1 MKKISSE
8 SGPPAPDFKLGISD
22 FIIFKENRLSEKG
35 LGLVFAYLFVAIF
48 LWFIPDVMRSF
59 WAWCLNYMA

>member
-8 SGPPAPDFKLGISD
+8 SGPPDFKLGISD

-35 LGLVFAYLFVAIF
+35 LGLIFAYLFVGVF
-48 LWFIPDVMRSF
+48 LWFIPDVMKLV
-59 WAWCLNYMA
+59 WAWC